1 MHEARRLHHI
11 KITERPVP
19 GRKSL
24 PNLVEIASSQWAAWI
39 KRAPSTASR
48 IGSNSVKM
56 VSTTK
61 NINLRK
67 KGLGKEMQCG
77 SEMGHLNSRGVLTK
91 NPR

>member
-39 KRAPSTASR
+39 KRAPSAASR

-56 VSTTK
+56 MSTTK
-61 NINLRK
+61 SIDLRK
-67 KGLGKEMQCG
+67 KGLGKENTMRIGTGPSQ
-77 SEMGHLNSRGVLTK
+77 
-91 NPR
+91 